1 MVRIL
6 GIVLPDDKR
15 IAYAI
20 TLFYGIGW
28 KNGEELLKST
38 GINRDTRVK
47 DLTEDDMRKITA
59 EIEKNY
65 DVEGDLREKVNND
78 IKRLKEIGSY
88 RGIRHIKGLPVYGQ
102 RTKSNSRTKRGKR
115 KTVGALKKE
124 AWAKL
129 EQTTNSAK
137 PAGK

>member
-1 MVRIL
+1 MARIL

-28 KNGEELLKST
+28 KNGEELLKKV
-38 GINRDTRVK
+38 GISGNVRVK
-47 DLTEDDMRKITA
+47 DLKEDDLRKISS

-65 DVEGDLREKVNND
+65 DVEGELRERVNND
-78 IKRLKEIGSY
+78 IKRLKEIGAY
-88 RGIRHIKGLPVYGQ
+88 RGVRHIRGLPVYGQ

-129 EQTTNSAK
+129 EQTAGAAKSAAK
-137 PAGK
+137 